1 MIGTSFSANIFY
13 QRISEVS
20 SISVV
25 QQYVDLDS
33 NIIVT
38 LKVRISKLLHQQIY
52 ESFILEK
59 LLRDLYVDDLVSSF
73 NKEKQAFQFCKTSKS
88 IISMGRYELR
98 K

>member
-1 MIGTSFSANIFY
+1 MIGTSFSAIIFY

-20 SISVV
+20 SIFVV
-25 QQYVDLDS
+25 RQYVDLDS

-59 LLRDLYVDDLVSSF
+59 LLRDLYVDDSVSSF
-73 NKEKQAFQFCKTSKS
+73 NKEKQAFRFYKTSKS